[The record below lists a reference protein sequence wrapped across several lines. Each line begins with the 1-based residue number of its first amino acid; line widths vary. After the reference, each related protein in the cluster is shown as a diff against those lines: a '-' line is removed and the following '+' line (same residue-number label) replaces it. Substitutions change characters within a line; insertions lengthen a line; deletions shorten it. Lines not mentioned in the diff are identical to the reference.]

1 MKKSNYVTMIISTY
15 GMLICF
21 ADTKDC
27 TWIENNRKSLKSFRY
42 PEVIHNHLKYCHIIE
57 DHSAKQHSMIS
68 LKMLWTTKWLPNRV
82 FSFLL
87 ATAEINIYTAFTYFL
102 NEEDRGET
110 TIDKQ
115 KQFVKELH
123 YNPYCCGAI
132 SDSTTRS
139 AITSSHVFC
148 SIPLYRKYSA
158 NILTYSNTAYPQ
170 RLCYRCNK
178 NCRFY
183 CSCTPG
189 VYHCKQCFAAHCVHE
204 KMYLQRGTEL
214 RQLKIFLYTRC
225 PIKNSSLTISLS
237 HLPLTSLESSFINL
251 SSDTSN
257 AFVISF
263 FKAF

>member
-87 ATAEINIYTAFTYFL
+87 ATAEINIYNAFTYF
-102 NEEDRGET
+102 
-110 TIDKQ
+110 
-115 KQFVKELH
+115 
-123 YNPYCCGAI
+123 
-132 SDSTTRS
+132 
-139 AITSSHVFC
+139 
-148 SIPLYRKYSA
+148 
-158 NILTYSNTAYPQ
+158 YSNTPYLQ
-170 RLCYRCNK
+170 RLCNRCNK
-178 NCRFY
+178 KSRSY
-183 CSCTPG
+183 CSYTPDM
-189 VYHCKQCFAAHCVHE
+189 YHCKQCFAAHCVHE